1 MFDTDDIKRFA
12 IVTVALSIAAAIKY
26 HYSVASVNGLR
37 WILAPTATIVDL
49 LSSHTFRFESYAGY
63 LSDDRSYLIAASCSG
78 INFFIIAFV
87 MLMLTGVMAG
97 YTKWRLIPTSFI
109 AAYITTIIANT
120 VRITTDL
127 ATRDLAP
134 NFYGLSREEMHR
146 VEGIVIYFGSLIAL
160 FLIAD
165 MYLRRCDFNQV
176 LRRLPLPLAV
186 YYTAAFLVPLTRGAW
201 ADAGFWSH
209 SIFVLLVPFVMVLL
223 ILLFGPRQRLR
234 NRNLLSRGPG

>member
-1 MFDTDDIKRFA
+1 MFDTEDIRKFA
-12 IVTVALSIAAAIKY
+12 IVAVALSIAAAIKY

-37 WILAPTATIVDL
+37 WVLTPTATIVDL
-49 LSSHTFRFESYAGY
+49 LSTHTFRFESYAGY
-63 LSDDRSYLIAASCSG
+63 LSEDRSYLIAASCSG
-78 INFFIIAFV
+78 VNFLIIAFV
-87 MLMLTGVMAG
+87 MLVLTGIMAG
-97 YTKWRLIPTSFI
+97 YTKWRLLPISLVASYI
-109 AAYITTIIANT
+109 ATIIANT

-127 ATRDLAP
+127 ATRDLSP
-134 NFYGLSREEMHR
+134 NAYGLSREEMHR

-186 YYTAAFLVPLTRGAW
+186 YYIAAFLVPLTRGAW

-209 SIFVLLVPFVMVLL
+209 SIFVLTVPFVIVLL
-223 ILLFGPRQRLR
+223 IVLFGPTRSQARR
-234 NRNLLSRGPG
+234 